1 MLSQPNPKMFK
12 ILCLHGIGT
21 NCEILKLQTASLR
34 QHLPSGCTYDWYP
47 GLHPSPPAP
56 GIREAFGTSHQCF
69 SYFDGS
75 AKGGMEAVDK
85 LADHLLAHGP
95 YDAILAFSMGGAL
108 AATLLLRPD
117 QQDPQ
122 VREAKSKIKS
132 VVFLSSIMPS
142 GWDELESGRVT
153 FLKANRVSEENKIA
167 IPTVHAWSNKDVHYP
182 GMAKQV
188 MNMCK
193 QETRVE
199 VKHSA
204 GHGIPSVQGEASD
217 LARVITH
224 MLERL

>member
-1 MLSQPNPKMFK
+1 MSPQQDSKAFK
-12 ILCLHGIGT
+12 VLCLHGIGT

-34 QHLPSGCTYDWYP
+34 QYLPSECTYDWYP
-47 GLHPSPPAP
+47 GLYPSPPAP
-56 GIREAFGTSHQCF
+56 GIREMFGTNQQCF

-85 LADHLLAHGP
+85 LADHLLTHGP
-95 YDAILAFSMGGAL
+95 FDTVLAFSMGGSL

-117 QQDPQ
+117 EQDPRL
-122 VREAKSKIKS
+122 REAKSNIKS
-132 VVFLSSIMPS
+132 VMFLSSIMPS

-153 FLKANRVSEENKIA
+153 FLKANKVPEEERIA

-193 QETRVE
+193 EETRVE

-204 GHGIPSVQGEASD
+204 GHGIPNVQEEARE
-217 LARVITH
+217 LGKVITE
-224 MLERL
+224 MLERV